1 MNDDIQSNR
10 SRETVLQA
18 AFTALAADPTASL
31 AEIAAAAGV
40 GRATLHR
47 HFAGRDD
54 LMRAMALRALDELDT
69 AVEQATRD
77 APSHTDA
84 LRLSLH
90 AMIPLAARHWFL
102 ANDDLSDDPEI
113 AAAYEKDAAE
123 MRMTIEGARAEG
135 TFAADVPTPWIVAS
149 FEALLFTAW
158 EQVRAGELT
167 PKQASA
173 LAWRTLTTGLK
184 GPAE

>member
-1 MNDDIQSNR
+1 MTNETPSNR

-18 AFTALAADPTASL
+18 AFTTLAADPGASL

-54 LMRAMALRALDELDT
+54 LMRAMALRALEELDA
-69 AVEQATRD
+69 AVEEATRD
-77 APSHTDA
+77 APSYSEA
-84 LRLSLH
+84 LRLSLD

-102 ANDDLSDDPEI
+102 ANDDLSSDPEI

-123 MRMTIEGARAEG
+123 MRATVEGARDEG
-135 TFAADVPTPWIVAS
+135 TFAADVPTHWIVAT
-149 FEALLFTAW
+149 FDALLFAAW
-158 EQVRAGELT
+158 EQVRDAELT

-184 GPAE
+184 GPPA